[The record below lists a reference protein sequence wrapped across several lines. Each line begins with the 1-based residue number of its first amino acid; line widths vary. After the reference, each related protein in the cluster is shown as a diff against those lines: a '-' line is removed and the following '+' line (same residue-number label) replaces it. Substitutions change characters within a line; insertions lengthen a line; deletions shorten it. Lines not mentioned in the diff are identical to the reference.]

1 MTILGRIWYNTNI
14 NRIKG
19 GIGVFQV
26 GELVVYGMN
35 GVCRIAG
42 TEKMKVGGAKAEY
55 YILKP
60 VYRESATVYV
70 PKENEQLL
78 AKMRRVLSAEEID
91 RVLGTV
97 PEEKVAW
104 IEDPNERRETYAGIL
119 ASGDRC
125 LIVRMLRTLYLR
137 RQELRSAGKQ
147 LRSGDDQLLRDAER
161 LLHDEFALVLH
172 IPQQEVPEYIR
183 RKIMADA

>member
-1 MTILGRIWYNTNI
+1 MLRD
-14 NRIKG
+14 
-19 GIGVFQV
+19 
-26 GELVVYGMN
+26 GEMVIYGTE

-42 TEKMKVGGAKAEY
+42 TESMKVGGTRAEY
-55 YILKP
+55 YVLKP
-60 VYRESATVYV
+60 VYRENATVFV
-70 PKENEQLL
+70 PKENERLV

-91 RVLGTV
+91 RLLGAV
-97 PEEKVAW
+97 AQEEVAW
-104 IEDPNERRETYAGIL
+104 VEDPNERKEAYAEIL
-119 ASGDRC
+119 KSGDRC
-125 LIVRMLRTLYLR
+125 RIVRMIRALHLR

-183 RKIMADA
+183 RKIMAGA

>member
-1 MTILGRIWYNTNI
+1 M
-14 NRIKG
+14 
-19 GIGVFQV
+19 FQV
-26 GELVVYGMN
+26 GELVIYGMS
-35 GVCRIAG
+35 GVCRITG

-70 PKENEQLL
+70 PKENGQLL

-97 PEEKVAW
+97 SEEKVAW

-119 ASGDRC
+119 TGGDRC

-137 RQELRSAGKQ
+137 RQELRSVGKQ

-161 LLHDEFALVLH
+161 LLHDEFSLVLH
-172 IPQQEVPEYIR
+172 IPKQDVPEYIR
-183 RKIMADA
+183 SKIMAGA